1 MAASSRLYPDG
12 MSRLGSERHGA
23 LIDEVVSFYAGDERI
38 LAVAVFGSV
47 GAGTWHELSDLDLDV
62 VIVEGSVVGPREEVE
77 AIFGMRAT
85 IVLVS
90 EDSADVVL
98 DSLEEISIRWHPPAT
113 TSPNISSTVHVVA
126 GSLSDTDVKAFA
138 DANRATVDRERSL
151 DALVRAAI
159 GASKAIR
166 RGRTWSAVVAVQEM
180 RAALTSLRGQR
191 DTLSLDPSHPEDAL
205 ARVLADARSAYDLGH
220 AREALLTR
228 LHEGLHE

>member
-23 LIDEVVSFYAGDERI
+23 LIDEVVSFYAEDERI

-138 DANRATVDRERSL
+138 DANRAAVDGERSL
-151 DALVRAAI
+151 DALVRA
-159 GASKAIR
+159 AIR

-228 LHEGLHE
+228 LQEGLHE